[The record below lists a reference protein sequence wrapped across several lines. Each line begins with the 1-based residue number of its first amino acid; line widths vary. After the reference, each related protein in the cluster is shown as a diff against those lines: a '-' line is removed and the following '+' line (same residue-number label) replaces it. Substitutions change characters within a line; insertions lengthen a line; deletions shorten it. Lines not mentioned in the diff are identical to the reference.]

1 MTENDK
7 ALAAVVTWLRGEAA
21 KANAAPYWDRETRAE
36 GEALDAAADAIERGD
51 HRKDEA
57 Q

>member
-57 Q
+57 R